1 MSLLMQYTGSQSTI
15 ISRSTLHALN
25 RNLHVLQEGKKLPPL
40 ELPTARLYGKD
51 GPKGGRELVIT
62 AQISLSFSVD
72 GKSVRVPVFV
82 QPDSE
87 QACLSGINAMSALGF
102 KVLSGNESVVMPNVC
117 PTSAPV
123 LAMVSLVHSVA
134 VPSYYSCIVRTKL
147 SSPIS
152 TSDNLLFEPEPE
164 ALVLLGLNAC
174 ESVVAASEDNE
185 VLLTVQNYQGIT
197 VHLES
202 GLNLGSVRATT
213 VINMD
218 SQHDSVAS
226 TTASVKA
233 ISCTHERVKQLLTQ
247 VSVSSNQL

>member
-1 MSLLMQYTGSQSTI
+1 M
-15 ISRSTLHALN
+15 H
-25 RNLHVLQEGKKLPPL
+25 
-40 ELPTARLYGKD
+40 
-51 GPKGGRELVIT
+51 
-62 AQISLSFSVD
+62 
-72 GKSVRVPVFV
+72 VPVFV

-87 QACLSGINAMSALGF
+87 QACLLGINATCMSALGF

-185 VLLTVQNYQGIT
+185 VLLVVQNYQGIT
-197 VHLES
+197 V
-202 GLNLGSVRATT
+202 
-213 VINMD
+213 D
-218 SQHDSVAS
+218 AS
-226 TTASVKA
+226 AWFKRPSRNPSYK
-233 ISCTHERVKQLLTQ
+233 HTQ
-247 VSVSSNQL
+247 NDRYTDTQTDYRMPLAHAH